1 MSNRT
6 LKSTEKKKL
15 KEKKSEV
22 QHFELKG
29 KRRVNY
35 TEKNVLIFFSF
46 LLIISLHFISIEKK
60 NPKN

>member
-35 TEKNVLIFFSF
+35 TEKNVLIFFL
-46 LLIISLHFISIEKK
+46 LLIISLYFISIEKK